1 MSSCKSCHRQILWV
15 VMAGTGKKM
24 PLDPEVSAAGNIV
37 VDDDGTARVD
47 TGPGRAK
54 HLSHFATCPNAARHR
69 VRRP

>member
-1 MSSCKSCHRQILWV
+1 
-15 VMAGTGKKM
+15 MAGTGKKM